1 MMMIIT
7 IMIIIISVAFWM
19 SVAVSVKDS
28 NLSATNSQVC
38 VCYKKGN
45 FEEKKIV
52 KRVSWWKDTA
62 ETDRLLVIH
71 YFLIKLDCGRKKKLF
86 FCFFVFD
93 FVLGGGKKNKNKKK
107 KKKGWHV
114 PMGLWPFLF
123 SNTVS

>member
-45 FEEKKIV
+45 FEEKKKLTKEFPGGRIRQ
-52 KRVSWWKDTA
+52 KP
-62 ETDRLLVIH
+62 TDYLSFTI
-71 YFLIKLDCGRKKKLF
+71 F
-86 FCFFVFD
+86 
-93 FVLGGGKKNKNKKK
+93 
-107 KKKGWHV
+107 
-114 PMGLWPFLF
+114 
-123 SNTVS
+123 